1 MHNHPSGDP
10 TPSCGDIQKSQQM
23 IAMAVAAWKRVATAV
38 LAGLQLVDAV
48 FQRYRPAPS
57 IDPELMKG
65 ALPMQAS
72 FNQAEE

>member
-1 MHNHPSGDP
+1 M
-10 TPSCGDIQKSQQM
+10 TQQI
-23 IAMAVAAWKRVATAV
+23 IAMASPRTQRVCDGRTGGIA
-38 LAGLQLVDAV
+38 LAVDAV